1 MQDVEVERTIVP
13 AEQKEFDMSE
23 VENFFTDGEAYER
36 RMGRWSRIVGEAF
49 LNSLRLAQS
58 TAGYP
63 LASPGV
69 TGAVGPPSRFNP
81 DDPAARSSRPA
92 CLPGLFS

>member
-69 TGAVGPPSRFNP
+69 TGVAGPPRRFNP
-81 DDPAARSSRPA
+81 DDAAARSSRPA

>member
-36 RMGRWSRIVGEAF
+36 RMGRWSRIVGEI
-49 LNSLRLAQS
+49 
-58 TAGYP
+58 
-63 LASPGV
+63 
-69 TGAVGPPSRFNP
+69 
-81 DDPAARSSRPA
+81 
-92 CLPGLFS
+92 